1 MKYYPDTNEFSLK
14 EFSLDYVSKI
24 KDIFENLDE
33 DNLEVVFNKLA
44 RAIES
49 KKTIF
54 TCGNGGSSSIAE
66 HLVCD
71 FVKGSSTDTS
81 IDPKVFPLLNTPVIT
96 AIGNDIGYDDIFSY
110 QIEKYAEP
118 DDVLF
123 CVSSSG
129 DSPNIV
135 KAIEVAKER
144 KLLTLSFVGFAG
156 GKAKDLSDLSIHI
169 KSNNYGVVEDSHHIL
184 MHLFSQYLRLSY
196 IFIIISIMSVQAF
209 MKLT

>member
-1 MKYYPDTNEFSLK
+1 LKYYPDTNEFSLK

-24 KDIFENLDE
+24 KHIFENLDE

-71 FVKGSSTDTS
+71 FVKGSSTDTN

-196 IFIIISIMSVQAF
+196 IDDKNKIGKIKF
-209 MKLT
+209 

>member
-24 KDIFENLDE
+24 KHIFENLDE

-71 FVKGSSTDTS
+71 FVKGSSTDTN

-96 AIGNDIGYDDIFSY
+96 AIGNDIGYDDIFSIRSKNMLSQTMSFFAFQALETL
-110 QIEKYAEP
+110 QI
-118 DDVLF
+118 
-123 CVSSSG
+123 
-129 DSPNIV
+129 
-135 KAIEVAKER
+135 
-144 KLLTLSFVGFAG
+144 
-156 GKAKDLSDLSIHI
+156 
-169 KSNNYGVVEDSHHIL
+169 
-184 MHLFSQYLRLSY
+184 
-196 IFIIISIMSVQAF
+196 
-209 MKLT
+209 